1 MAQWDHYL
9 EIGYGGWGHARELY
23 PDALSQA
30 PAAGEA
36 ESEPAP
42 YAPSLRQRLEILMS
56 QSVADLD
63 PTYKIW
69 GATFFAITLII
80 SAALLAVFVVTR

>member
-1 MAQWDHYL
+1 MIQTF
-9 EIGYGGWGHARELY
+9 
-23 PDALSQA
+23 
-30 PAAGEA
+30 AAVET
-36 ESEPAP
+36 EPEPARHEP
-42 YAPSLRQRLEILMS
+42 PLRQRFATLMS
-56 QSVADLD
+56 QSITDLD

>member
-1 MAQWDHYL
+1 
-9 EIGYGGWGHARELY
+9 
-23 PDALSQA
+23 LSQS
-30 PAAGEA
+30 AAA
-36 ESEPAP
+36 VKVESEPAHDG
-42 YAPSLRQRLEILMS
+42 PSLRQRLETLMS